1 MYKYEVFKIHSL
13 SSRSYGILAKEKIG
27 RSWITVAVTAPFSND
42 YGTAH
47 QLAQSCST
55 RQLSPPHLLENGYIL
70 KFLAFSTGAIP
81 SKWLLPVFSYLDAT
95 TTGEAHPS
103 DVLHSFPRF
112 SHNGATYRQRTI
124 TASRAAR
131 QAPCCNGVYG

>member
-47 QLAQSCST
+47 QLAESCSA
-55 RQLSPPHLLENGYIL
+55 RQLSPRISWMLFLILSLRKRLYLE
-70 KFLAFSTGAIP
+70 
-81 SKWLLPVFSYLDAT
+81 VFSLFYR
-95 TTGEAHPS
+95 S
-103 DVLHSFPRF
+103 DSIGMAPTSFLLFGRYY
-112 SHNGATYRQRTI
+112 NG
-124 TASRAAR
+124 
-131 QAPCCNGVYG
+131 

>member
-47 QLAQSCST
+47 QLAEY
-55 RQLSPPHLLENGYIL
+55 LE
-70 KFLAFSTGAIP
+70 
-81 SKWLLPVFSYLDAT
+81 VFSLFYR
-95 TTGEAHPS
+95 S
-103 DVLHSFPRF
+103 DSIGMAPTSFLLFGRYY
-112 SHNGATYRQRTI
+112 NG
-124 TASRAAR
+124 
-131 QAPCCNGVYG
+131 

>member
-47 QLAQSCST
+47 QLAESCSA
-55 RQLSPPHLLENGYIL
+55 RISWMLFLILSLRKRLYLE
-70 KFLAFSTGAIP
+70 
-81 SKWLLPVFSYLDAT
+81 VFSLFYR
-95 TTGEAHPS
+95 S
-103 DVLHSFPRF
+103 DSIEMAPTSFLLFGRYY
-112 SHNGATYRQRTI
+112 NG
-124 TASRAAR
+124 
-131 QAPCCNGVYG
+131 

>member
-47 QLAQSCST
+47 QLAVLPASFLPRISWMLFLI
-55 RQLSPPHLLENGYIL
+55 LSLRKRLYLE
-70 KFLAFSTGAIP
+70 
-81 SKWLLPVFSYLDAT
+81 VFSLFYR
-95 TTGEAHPS
+95 S
-103 DVLHSFPRF
+103 DSIEMAPTSFLLFGRYY
-112 SHNGATYRQRTI
+112 NG
-124 TASRAAR
+124 
-131 QAPCCNGVYG
+131 